1 MKRRF
6 YRREA
11 VGKQLFLNAVKRSSN
26 NSQTVVVKRLLGAK
40 GRVGEFARKPLAVNS
55 RPADAGEF
63 ATHYDA
69 RVAGN
74 LPEDP
79 SDGEFN
85 L

>member
-1 MKRRF
+1 MKDSGF
-6 YRREA
+6 A
-11 VGKQLFLNAVKRSSN
+11 AGNLQP
-26 NSQTVVVKRLLGAK
+26 LGC
-40 GRVGEFARKPLAVNS
+40 GEFTKAV
-55 RPADAGEF
+55 AGEF